1 MNTKHRQLLRSGALI
16 VLFLGVS
23 GCASTNWVKLDNSA
37 ATAEELKIAKTA
49 CGDVDAELKQLDRE
63 KEAYIEN
70 LSAEN
75 PEGIVEF
82 SATGKTDQNLGN
94 FSERQNSARLRI
106 KKCMGRH
113 GLKYK
118 R

>member
-1 MNTKHRQLLRSGALI
+1 MKLLYSNI
-16 VLFLGVS
+16 VLALLLLVS
-23 GCASTNWVKLDNSA
+23 GCASTNWVKMDNSE

-63 KEAYIEN
+63 KEDYVEY

-82 SATGKTDQNLGN
+82 ATTGTTDQNLQN
-94 FSERQNSARLRI
+94 FSRRQNSARLRI
-106 KKCMGRH
+106 KQCMGRH

-118 R
+118 S